1 MIQVERLTKTY
12 GKQTVLSNVGF
23 HVKEGEAFALLGSN
37 GAGKTTTIRILLGLA
52 KASAG
57 TVLMKTRDIGYQQET
72 PAFPPYLSGAEVQ
85 KAFDAGAY
93 GLSTG
98 MIYPPCVYADTNE
111 FIELC
116 RVVAENDG
124 IFVVHQRSEADDI
137 LNSMDE
143 VLTIGRESG
152 CRIHFSHFKCCG
164 KNNWDKVPEMMK
176 KLDAAREEGMHVSFD
191 QYPYVAGSTMM
202 SVILPP
208 WVHDG
213 GTEKVIER
221 LGNEDLR
228 RKMKQDI
235 ENGLPGWDNFIDFAG
250 LDGIFITFVK
260 NQESEKYV
268 GMSIQELGEATGKDP
283 LDAIFDLIR
292 DEENIVGLVD
302 FYGTEGHVKEF
313 LQRPE
318 QNVCTD
324 GIIGSKPHPRL
335 YGAFTRV
342 LGKYVRDEG
351 VLRFEEAIHKMTGKL
366 AEVLG
371 LKKRGLL
378 KEGYAADVLVI
389 DPELVRDKGEYTDP
403 NHLSEGI
410 DYSIVNGVVIINDGK
425 AVEERAGQVLR
436 YRGREEN
443 TAQ

>member
-1 MIQVERLTKTY
+1 M
-12 GKQTVLSNVGF
+12 
-23 HVKEGEAFALLGSN
+23 
-37 GAGKTTTIRILLGLA
+37 
-52 KASAG
+52 
-57 TVLMKTRDIGYQQET
+57 
-72 PAFPPYLSGAEVQ
+72 
-85 KAFDAGAY
+85 
-93 GLSTG
+93 
-98 MIYPPCVYADTNE
+98 
-111 FIELC
+111 
-116 RVVAENDG
+116 
-124 IFVVHQRSEADDI
+124 
-137 LNSMDE
+137 
-143 VLTIGRESG
+143 
-152 CRIHFSHFKCCG
+152 
-164 KNNWDKVPEMMK
+164 
-176 KLDAAREEGMHVSFD
+176 
-191 QYPYVAGSTMM
+191 
-202 SVILPP
+202 
-208 WVHDG
+208 
-213 GTEKVIER
+213 
-221 LGNEDLR
+221 
-228 RKMKQDI
+228 
-235 ENGLPGWDNFIDFAG
+235 
-250 LDGIFITFVK
+250 K

-268 GMSIQELGEATGKDP
+268 GMSIQELGEATRKDP

-351 VLRFEEAIHKMTGKL
+351 VLCFEEAIHKMTGKP

-436 YRGREEN
+436 YTGREEN